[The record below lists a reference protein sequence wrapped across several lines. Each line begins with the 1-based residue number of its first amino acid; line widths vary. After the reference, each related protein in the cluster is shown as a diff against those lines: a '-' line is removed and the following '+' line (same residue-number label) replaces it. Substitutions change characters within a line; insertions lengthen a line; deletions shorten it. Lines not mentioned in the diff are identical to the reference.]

1 MIENNTTNK
10 ITSQQTL
17 SHMSIG
23 MDVYPRQAWLFS
35 MADMAAYLQTH
46 ADNSM
51 GLSRDQAAYMA
62 AARLNWLL
70 VSTRTTVS
78 GIFTSEDFSM
88 LLNCFQGEMFFPHHI
103 DTIAEALCDDQG
115 IERDEVDGSHIAP
128 LVQKLLAL
136 TPSQRLALADVL
148 EQTWY
153 VGLKQQ
159 PVVPAAFLKSLGI
172 ELADG

>member
-1 MIENNTTNK
+1 MIENNTTNQ

-23 MDVYPRQAWLFS
+23 MDVYPRQAWLLY
-35 MADMAAYLQTH
+35 MADMAAYLQAH

-70 VSTRTTVS
+70 VSTRATVS

-88 LLNCFQGEMFFPHHI
+88 LLNCFQGEMFFPHQI

-115 IERDEVDGSHIAP
+115 IEVDEVDGSHIAP

-136 TPSQRLALADVL
+136 APAQRLALADVL

-153 VGLKQQ
+153 AGLKQQ
-159 PVVPAAFLKSLGI
+159 VAPAAFLKSMGI
-172 ELADG
+172 ELAND